1 MAGLSP
7 GVRNSVSS
15 VFYGEDQMDGDPI
28 GSPSLTWRLIQ
39 TVFDKITAVEGD
51 APPEAFEA

>member
-1 MAGLSP
+1 
-7 GVRNSVSS
+7 
-15 VFYGEDQMDGDPI
+15 MDGDPI